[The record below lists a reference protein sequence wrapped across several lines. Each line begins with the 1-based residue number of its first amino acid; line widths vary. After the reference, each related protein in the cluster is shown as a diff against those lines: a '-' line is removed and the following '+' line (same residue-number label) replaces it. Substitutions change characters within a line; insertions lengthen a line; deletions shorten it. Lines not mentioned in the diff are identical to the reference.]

1 MSCIVSRHCG
11 IEGEFTTL
19 ATLDDGQPLLVRAM
33 TAGGNV
39 YFCTTTANAADS
51 SLASGGVVLYAMVH
65 RAIDA
70 GAQSLGNAQQLI
82 AGEVPLDNSGQWRQL
97 AGRQEALSSE
107 YALQAG
113 VYQSPDMLLAINR
126 SEAEDSDVV
135 VAEDRVTTLFRD
147 LEFSRVDDQIGNDRS
162 LIQEVWRLFL
172 VMMLIALLIEAVLC
186 LPRRVASETRR
197 ALGGAT
203 T

>member
-1 MSCIVSRHCG
+1 M
-11 IEGEFTTL
+11 
-19 ATLDDGQPLLVRAM
+19 
-33 TAGGNV
+33 
-39 YFCTTTANAADS
+39 
-51 SLASGGVVLYAMVH
+51 
-65 RAIDA
+65 
-70 GAQSLGNAQQLI
+70 
-82 AGEVPLDNSGQWRQL
+82 
-97 AGRQEALSSE
+97 
-107 YALQAG
+107 
-113 VYQSPDMLLAINR
+113 YQSPDMLLAINR